1 MIINCKEIQLT
12 AEAAFKNAK
21 TGHPKLKKLE
31 DSNVN
36 KTNDSFIDIIENQF
50 IYK

>member
-1 MIINCKEIQLT
+1 MINCKEIQLT
-12 AEAAFKNAK
+12 AEAAFKNVN

-36 KTNDSFIDIIENQF
+36 KSNDSFMDIMENQF